1 MWELFVVVVQDSKI
15 CRFLDSLHI
24 ILSLSR
30 GTLEEKCRRPSSS
43 NSQLPKWLTSA
54 NDESRVSFPIY
65 SRSSGPR
72 SLASEGS
79 GVLAPGVGCRPC
91 EGGLDNALFHFSALC
106 RRECRRCNWMLVR
119 ETLFTI
125 FYVHQVVQFHQLH
138 R

>member
-1 MWELFVVVVQDSKI
+1 MWELFVVVVQNPKI

-24 ILSLSR
+24 ILSLRR

-79 GVLAPGVGCRPC
+79 GVLAPGSDVVPAREAWIMLSSTFQLCAEGSAAGAIGC
-91 EGGLDNALFHFSALC
+91 
-106 RRECRRCNWMLVR
+106 
-119 ETLFTI
+119 
-125 FYVHQVVQFHQLH
+125 
-138 R
+138 